1 MKKWALF
8 ALLSTIVLYPL
19 LASAED
25 DHYARGIVIQSLVP
39 NKLGVGGAEFKTKNN
54 TKGDGIFVFNPKT
67 EFNGTKRYLIWLVIK
82 DEAYPLNGPSKM
94 ITPDLKWPR
103 EANPDIWKK
112 TGLDPYIATEA
123 IEIVYGQK

>member
-1 MKKWALF
+1 MKKYV
-8 ALLSTIVLYPL
+8 LLSLVCLIL
-19 LASAED
+19 LAPLSASSED
-25 DHYARGIVIQSLVP
+25 DHYARGIVIQYLVP

-54 TKGDGIFVFNPKT
+54 TKGDGIFVFDPRT
-67 EFNGTKRYLIWLVIK
+67 EFHGTKRYLIWLVIK

-112 TGLDPYIATEA
+112 TGLDPYVATEA
-123 IEIVYGQK
+123 IEIVFGKK